1 MTLQSA
7 ASTTQLPLSSNLV
20 NIDPNYSTSLEDLV
34 DKVFYGVRMNTLTG
48 KASIDKIAGDAPIS
62 LPDSYV
68 VRPDDYKSWL
78 WTYNTFQFSWDI
90 ETGHLLMEVL

>member
-20 NIDPNYSTSLEDLV
+20 NIDPNYSTSLEDIV
-34 DKVFYGVRMNTLTG
+34 DKVFYGAKVNSLTG
-48 KASIDKIAGDAPIS
+48 QASIDKIAGDAPIR
-62 LPDSYV
+62 LPDSYSV
-68 VRPDDYKSWL
+68 NADDYRSWL
-78 WTYNTFQFSWDI
+78 WTYNTFQFSWNA